1 MAPGAEGLHAR
12 DFAFE
17 ADFAS
22 NLRCI
27 PMAVRR
33 KLDLAGVKLKLSHW
47 LALPEPERQTL
58 VEWHDD
64 PGAIA
69 DLRRHLL
76 ARTAAL
82 ADGPARPLNPADGE
96 PWQQGMGVPEA
107 VLAACAPLDLK
118 VDDADWAGLDE
129 LQRFVLVKLS
139 QPGHEHRN
147 LAAAV
152 AEFLTEAERS

>member
-64 PGAIA
+64 PGSIT

-82 ADGPARPLNPADGE
+82 ADGPARPCPPPARSPGSN
-96 PWQQGMGVPEA
+96 G
-107 VLAACAPLDLK
+107 AACPRPCWRLAP
-118 VDDADWAGLDE
+118 
-129 LQRFVLVKLS
+129 
-139 QPGHEHRN
+139 PG
-147 LAAAV
+147 AAA
-152 AEFLTEAERS
+152 R

>member
-64 PGAIA
+64 PGSIT

-82 ADGPARPLNPADGE
+82 ADGPARPLPPASEE
-96 PWQQGMGVPEA
+96 PWQQWGSVPEA
-107 VLAACAPLDLK
+107 VLAACAPLGLQL
-118 VDDADWAGLDE
+118 DDVDWAGLDE

-147 LAAAV
+147 LAHAL
-152 AEFLTEAERS
+152 AEFLTEAERL